1 MPAEA
6 AIQDGVVVFKTSQG
20 LELQATLLKLTRF
33 QVAFEVYGLV
43 LLRTSEVLQEF
54 KIVMRDRP
62 VYVGRA
68 VVKSLIE
75 AGPTCLCEASLEDGW
90 IDVALPSN
98 GALSGALDIQFSG
111 FLQHWQKCYKVSP
124 EYKVLAADMHSF
136 LADLRLWVE
145 QVELGIRAA
154 PTGDR
159 LQMEREA
166 GAAIAKATFP
176 AIDFMFEK
184 FEALA
189 ASIPEELQALYRSY
203 IQRQL
208 HPLVLCSPFAFRTVH
223 KPLGYAGDY
232 EMVNMLLR
240 DPHEGPSLFGKVLNR
255 WFIKQPPAEA
265 HRNRIKYLTQKLYE
279 ETARMAAQ
287 GKMARIFN
295 LGCGPSQ
302 EIQEFLIQ
310 HEVSNHAHFT
320 LLDFNEET
328 IRFATAILSEL
339 KQRHCRSTVLE
350 FVKKSVGQV
359 LKGRGIKI
367 QDPTAGKYDFIYCAG
382 LFDYLSDAI
391 CKHLLNLFY
400 DMLAPGGLLVATNV
414 DVYNP
419 IRHWLGD
426 ILEWH
431 LVYRNGEQ
439 FRRLQPDGASP
450 DEVNVIAD
458 ITGVNIFLEVR
469 KPRP

>member
-1 MPAEA
+1 MQSDAVM
-6 AIQDGVVVFKTSQG
+6 QDSFVGFKTSQG
-20 LELQATLLKLTRF
+20 FEMQATLLRVTRF
-33 QVAFEVYGLV
+33 QVGFEVYGLV
-43 LLRTSEVLQEF
+43 FLRTSEVLQEF
-54 KIVMRDRP
+54 KIVMQDRA

-68 VVKSLIE
+68 VVKSLVE
-75 AGPTCLCEASLEDGW
+75 TGPTSVCEASLEDGW

-98 GALSGALDIQFSG
+98 GALGNTLDAQFSS
-111 FLQHWQKCYKVSP
+111 FFQHWQKCYKVWP
-124 EYKVLAADMHSF
+124 EYKVLAGDLHTF

-154 PTGDR
+154 PAGDR

-166 GAAIAKATFP
+166 GLALAKATFP

-184 FEALA
+184 LEGLA
-189 ASIPEELQALYRSY
+189 ASIPEELQALHRRY

-208 HPLVLCSPFAFRTVH
+208 HPLVLCAPFAFRAVH

-287 GKMARIFN
+287 GKAARIFN

-302 EIQEFLIQ
+302 EIQDFLIR
-310 HEVSNHAHFT
+310 HEVSNHARFT

-328 IRFATAILSEL
+328 MRFAIAILGEL
-339 KQRHCRSTVLE
+339 KQRHSRSTVLE

-359 LKGRGIKI
+359 LKGRAKKI
-367 QDPTAGKYDFIYCAG
+367 EEPTAKYDFVYCAG

-391 CKHLLNLFY
+391 CKQLMNVFY

-439 FRRLQPDGASP
+439 FRRLQPEAASP
-450 DEVNVIAD
+450 DEVNVISD
-458 ITGVNIFLEVR
+458 ISGVNIFLEVR